1 MKDLLLYKVSI
12 LFKPTCENKLAF
24 LFKIYSKYATK
35 SIEIRYFC
43 SKFKNKSH
51 YFNTFFKMSS
61 TPLYEKEV
69 SIQVERRRAGVEL
82 IKIISD
88 LWYDKSIEL
97 VLFRNQ
103 LIDKNVNEIINL
115 HEYAGEFVGKA
126 ISIFDSVAIAKV
138 IFELDLPPSKL
149 DIGKLSYEFRLENE
163 NYPDA
168 RHFVLEKLKNA
179 KNFEEI
185 QPKDVVL
192 YGFGRIGRLLA
203 RELMSKSGKGNQL
216 RLRAIVTRDKN
227 DASSLEKRASLLRYD
242 SIHGDFQGSVIA
254 DFENK
259 ALIINGTTVHVI
271 TANAPEDIDY
281 TQYGIEKALII
292 DNTGAFTNKEALSR
306 HLTSKGTEKVLLTA
320 PGKGIPNIV
329 HGVNQNE
336 YNPDEIAIFS
346 AASCTTNAITPIL
359 KAIEETLGVVKGHL
373 ETIHAY
379 TNDQNLVDNMHQKYR
394 RGRAAALNM
403 VITETGAGAAVA
415 KALPSLEGKLTSNA
429 IRVPVPNG
437 SLVVLN
443 LEVLKKT
450 SIDGINAIMK
460 KYALEGEL
468 VEQIKY
474 SLNNELVS
482 SDIVGTSAP
491 AIYDSNATIVSNDG
505 QNIVLYIW
513 YDNEFGYSH
522 QVIRLAKYIAKVRR
536 FTYY

>member
-1 MKDLLLYKVSI
+1 MS
-12 LFKPTCENKLAF
+12 
-24 LFKIYSKYATK
+24 
-35 SIEIRYFC
+35 
-43 SKFKNKSH
+43 
-51 YFNTFFKMSS
+51 NT
-61 TPLYEKEV
+61 TVYEKE
-69 SIQVERRRAGVEL
+69 IAFQADRRRAGVEL

-88 LWYDKSIEL
+88 LWYDKSIEM

-103 LIDKNVNEIINL
+103 LIDRNVSDIINL
-115 HEYAGEFVGKA
+115 HEYAGEFVGKP
-126 ISIFDSVAIAKV
+126 ISVFDSVEIARAILS
-138 IFELDLPPSKL
+138 LDLPPSKL
-149 DIGKLSYEFRLENE
+149 DIGKLTYEFHLEN
-163 NYPDA
+163 NKYNDA
-168 RHFVLEKLKNA
+168 KSFVIDRLKDA
-179 KNFEEI
+179 KNTEDI

-203 RELMSKSGKGNQL
+203 REMMSKMGKGNQL

-242 SIHGDFQGSVIA
+242 SIHGDFQGSVVA
-254 DFENK
+254 DVANN
-259 ALIINGTTVHVI
+259 ALIINGTTVHII
-271 TANAPEDIDY
+271 TANQPEDIDY
-281 TQYGIEKALII
+281 TIYGIEDALVI
-292 DNTGAFTNKEALSR
+292 DNTGAFTTQEALAR
-306 HLTSKGTEKVLLTA
+306 HLTSKGVDKVLLTA
-320 PGKGIPNIV
+320 PGKGVPNIV

-336 YNPDEIAIFS
+336 YNPDEVNIFS

-359 KAIEETLGVVKGHL
+359 KAVEDTLEVVKGHL

-379 TNDQNLVDNMHQKYR
+379 TNDQNLVDNMHKKYR

-403 VITETGAGAAVA
+403 VITETGAGSAVA
-415 KALPSLEGKLTSNA
+415 KALPSLAGKLTSNA

-443 LEVLKKT
+443 LEVGKAT
-450 SIDGINAIMK
+450 SVEEVNNILK

-491 AIYDSNATIVSNDG
+491 AIYDSNATIVSADG
-505 QNIVLYIW
+505 KNIVLYIW
-513 YDNEFGYSH
+513 YDNEYGYNH